1 MMPADPLVQAR
12 DAARRRDWTG
22 AYEHLSAAHRQGRLP
37 AVDLDRLATA
47 AYLTGRLEE
56 AVRHWEHAHDAF
68 TAAGDRSGA
77 VRCGFW
83 LGLTLLL
90 AGQQAR
96 GGSWLARAR
105 RTLEDMP
112 AECVEAGYLKVPAA
126 LRILHG
132 GDPAGALT
140 EFDAVVDIAERF
152 GSPDLDA
159 LGRLGR
165 GQVLVAMG
173 RAADGIAELDDAM
186 LTVTTTDVSP
196 IVAGIVYCAVIIACR
211 DVFDLSRAQ
220 EWTAALSS
228 WCAGQQ
234 GLQPYQGQCLV
245 HRSEI
250 MQLRGDWSAAMA
262 EVRRAWEHM
271 AAQPVDPAMGSAMYQ
286 HAELLRLRGE
296 FDQAQTAYGQAAHWG
311 HGVQPG
317 LALLRLAQGRHTDAA
332 MAVRRV
338 VAETSSPVERARV
351 LSAYAEVMLAIG
363 EMDEARSAA
372 DELMRAASGFD
383 SPYLRAVAGYAH
395 GTVLLAVGDVVAA
408 GDVLRRTWTS
418 WGELEA
424 PYEAARTRVMIG
436 LVYRQSGDDDSA
448 QVEWDGA
455 RRVFERLAA
464 APDLARLA
472 ELRRP
477 GPRADGLT
485 DRELDVLA
493 LLATGMT
500 NSAIAARLVISEHTV
515 RRHVQNIFA
524 KLGLASRAA
533 ATAYAYEHHLAR
545 RP

>member
-1 MMPADPLVQAR
+1 
-12 DAARRRDWTG
+12 
-22 AYEHLSAAHRQGRLP
+22 
-37 AVDLDRLATA
+37 
-47 AYLTGRLEE
+47 
-56 AVRHWEHAHDAF
+56 
-68 TAAGDRSGA
+68 
-77 VRCGFW
+77 
-83 LGLTLLL
+83 
-90 AGQQAR
+90 
-96 GGSWLARAR
+96 
-105 RTLEDMP
+105 
-112 AECVEAGYLKVPAA
+112 
-126 LRILHG
+126 
-132 GDPAGALT
+132 
-140 EFDAVVDIAERF
+140 
-152 GSPDLDA
+152 
-159 LGRLGR
+159 
-165 GQVLVAMG
+165 
-173 RAADGIAELDDAM
+173 M

-296 FDQAQTAYGQAAHWG
+296 VDHAQTAYGQAAHWG

-317 LALLRLAQGRHTDAA
+317 LALLRLAHRRHTDAA
-332 MAVRRV
+332 MAARRV
-338 VAETSSPVERARV
+338 VAEPSSPVERARV
-351 LSAYAEVMLAIG
+351 VSAYAAVMLAIG
-363 EMDEARSAA
+363 EMDEARGAA
-372 DELMRAASGFD
+372 EELMRAASGFD
-383 SPYLRAVAGYAH
+383 SPSLRAVAGYAH
-395 GTVLLAVGDVVAA
+395 GTVLLAVGDIVAA
-408 GDVLRRTWTS
+408 GAVLRRTWTS